1 MGARHPK
8 RDGGRGGGRRKTP
21 SGPPGGAPARGPV
34 RRILRILAL
43 LAVWSAFALLVWVL
57 WVARDLPDVT
67 RPPPLPEPERVTVL
81 AVDGSVLATYGPA
94 PGRDLAPDELPRV
107 LIDAVVATEDRR
119 FFSHHGVDPRGIAR
133 AMIANLRRGR
143 LVQGG
148 STITQQL
155 AKNLFLRPERSLR
168 RKVQELLL
176 ALYLEQ
182 TLTKSEIIALYLN
195 RVYFGAGAHGVDA
208 AARSFFGHGAEE
220 LSLREAAL
228 LAGLLKAPSRLQPL
242 ANLEGAWRRARDV
255 VLPAMVATGR
265 LAADRARAAVAA
277 GPPRLARRFDDQV
290 RYATDWAVA
299 RAGRLIGG
307 RLGSV
312 RILTTI
318 DPRLQRAAAR
328 ALAGVMKREGARRDA
343 GQAAL
348 VALTPDGAVEAL
360 VGGVDYAASQYDRAI
375 AARRQPGSAMKPFV
389 YAAALAA
396 GHRIDDRLLDAPVEI
411 GGWRPRNFDGRY
423 HGEVTLYEAF
433 VRSYNSVAA
442 RLVAEVGPARV
453 VALAR
458 RFGLSASLQPVPS
471 LALGTEEVTLVDLT
485 RAYAP
490 FMNGGMRVDPWLVLE
505 VAREN
510 GPVLYRYRPP
520 ASSGGPVA
528 SRSVLRGMQRLLVGV
543 VEEGTARAA
552 RLPGRTAG
560 GKTGTTQDFR
570 DAVFIGFT
578 ADHLAGVWVGNDDN
592 RPMKG
597 VTGGSLPARIW
608 KAFMIEAHR
617 GLPARPLPVPE
628 RE

>member
-1 MGARHPK
+1 MS
-8 RDGGRGGGRRKTP
+8 GRRAGK
-21 SGPPGGAPARGPV
+21 SGRAAAKPAKSGADAPEVTRGPLSRLFRLFV
-34 RRILRILAL
+34 
-43 LAVWSAFALLVWVL
+43 LLVVWAVFAGLVWAL
-57 WVARDLPDVT
+57 WVARDLPDVS
-67 RPPPLPEPERVTVL
+67 RPPPLPEAERVTVL
-81 AVDGSVLATYGPA
+81 AIDGSVLATYGPA
-94 PGRDLAPDELPRV
+94 PGRDLSPDELPKV
-107 LIDAVVATEDRR
+107 LADAVVATEDRR
-119 FFSHHGVDPRGIAR
+119 FFSHHGIDPRGIAR
-133 AMIANLRRGR
+133 AMVTNLRHGR

-155 AKNLFLRPERSLR
+155 AKNLFLRPDRSLR
-168 RKVQELLL
+168 RKLQELLL

-182 TLTKSEIIALYLN
+182 TLSKREILALYLN
-195 RVYFGAGAHGVDA
+195 RVYFGAGAYGVDA
-208 AARSFFGHGAEE
+208 AARSFFGHGADR

-242 ANLEGAWRRARDV
+242 ANLDGAWARARSV

-265 LAADRARAAVAA
+265 LDAARMQAAVAA

-290 RYATDWAVA
+290 RYATDRAVA
-299 RAGRLIGG
+299 KATALVGG
-307 RLGSV
+307 RLGSA
-312 RILTTI
+312 RILTTL
-318 DPRLQRAAAR
+318 DPHLQRAATQAVR
-328 ALAGVMKREGARRDA
+328 RVMKDEGPRRGA
-343 GQAAL
+343 GEAAL

-360 VGGVDYAASQYDRAI
+360 VGGVDYATSQYDRAV

-396 GHRIDDRLLDAPVEI
+396 GHRITDRVLDAPVEI
-411 GGWRPRNFDGRY
+411 DGWRPRNFDGRY

-442 RLVAEVGPARV
+442 RLLGEVGPARV
-453 VALAR
+453 VAFAH
-458 RFGLSASLQPVPS
+458 RFGLAARLQPVPS
-471 LALGTEEVTLVDLT
+471 LALGTEEVTLIDLT

-490 FMNGGMRVDPWLVLE
+490 FMNGGVRVEPWLILE

-510 GPVLYRYRPP
+510 GPVLYRYAPP
-520 ASSGGPVA
+520 APPDAPVVG
-528 SRSVLRGMQRLLVGV
+528 RGVLKSMQRLLVGV
-543 VEEGTARAA
+543 VNEGTARNA
-552 RLPGRTAG
+552 RLAGRIAG

-608 KAFMIEAHR
+608 KAFMMEAHR
-617 GLPARPLPVPE
+617 GLPARPLPEPID
-628 RE
+628 RQR